1 MALTRTQIKDYIR
14 SKLTELD
21 NKVVTD
27 GMLNIDVNLALRKVQ
42 RDIMALGIKQFTK
55 TAYLTGVYSA
65 VPSDMLAVP
74 NSIIDMK
81 CGSGVRSYGS
91 GAIGTATGGD
101 VTATITLKETGTAGN
116 GWSISYA
123 NGATASVTV
132 SPSAKTVAITY
143 VSTTTTVSALQ
154 TVLTA
159 DSLLNSLMTITLSGA
174 TGAITINVEEP
185 TPIVTANGTGTA
197 FTPARELSIEDWNR
211 VSNNTYLVPSTTEPA
226 YVRKGDLTGLQ
237 YLSILPSSITYSSM
251 EYYYRLA
258 DFSTDASTNPLP
270 EEYEELLLMD
280 MLTKTY
286 TTLKQQALSQ
296 EKAVEY
302 ETKIKELEG
311 KYMQQLNYSALED
324 KRLKETK

>member
-42 RDIMALGIKQFTK
+42 RDLMTLGIKQFTK
-55 TAYLTGVYSA
+55 TAYLTTAYNA
-65 VPSDMLAVP
+65 VPSDMLSLP
-74 NSIIDMK
+74 NAIVDMK
-81 CGSGVRSYGS
+81 CGT
-91 GAIGTATGGD
+91 GARATIAKVIGTATGGD
-101 VTATITLKETGTAGN
+101 LTATITMRETGTAGN
-116 GWSISYA
+116 GWAIYFT
-123 NGATASVTV
+123 NDATPQVVVGTSTKQVVIAFT
-132 SPSAKTVAITY
+132 
-143 VSTTTTVSALQ
+143 STTTTVEALQ
-154 TVLTA
+154 ALITA
-159 DSLLNSLMTITLSGA
+159 DSLLNTWMTVTLSGA
-174 TGAITINVEEP
+174 TGAITLGQEP
-185 TPIVTANGTGTA
+185 MVATTVDGTGTA

-211 VSNNTYLVPSTTEPA
+211 VSNNTYLIPSSTEPA
-226 YVRKGDLTGLQ
+226 YVRKGDGSGNP
-237 YLSILPSSITYSSM
+237 YIHILPSSVTFSSM
-251 EYYYRLA
+251 EYLYQLA
-258 DFSTDASTNPLP
+258 DFATDASTNPLP
-270 EEYEELLLMD
+270 PEYEEFLLMD

>member
-42 RDIMALGIKQFTK
+42 RDIMSLGIKQFTK
-55 TAYLTGVYSA
+55 TAYITGAYSA
-65 VPSDMLAVP
+65 VPTDMLAVP
-74 NSIIDMK
+74 NSIIDMR
-81 CGSGVRSYGS
+81 CGVGVRATIAGTF
-91 GAIGTATGGD
+91 GTATGGN
-101 VTATITLKETGTAGN
+101 VTATILMRETGTAGN
-116 GWSISYA
+116 GWGITFTT
-123 NGATASVTV
+123 GASATVTTDV
-132 SPSAKTVAITY
+132 GAKTVTVTV

-154 TVLTA
+154 AILTA
-159 DSLLNSLMTITLSGA
+159 DSMLNNYMTITLSGA
-174 TGAITINVEEP
+174 TGAMTVS
-185 TPIVTANGTGTA
+185 TSTLLTTASGTGA
-197 FTPARELSIEDWNR
+197 GHYPARELSIEDYNR
-211 VSNNTYLVPSTTEPA
+211 VNSNTYLIPSITEPA
-226 YVRKGDLTGLQ
+226 FVRKGDSAGSQ
-237 YLSILPSSITYSSM
+237 YISILPDTIDFATM
-251 EYYYRLA
+251 EYRYKLA

-296 EKAVEY
+296 DKTVEY